1 MTKPV
6 SISKKPR
13 KQHTPEFRN
22 EALKLAERIGVA
34 AAAREL
40 NLYESQLYA
49 WRSKQQQQMS
59 SSERESELA
68 AENVRLKR
76 QLAEQA
82 EELAILQK
90 AATYFAKRLN
100 FSIFSFPRS
109 SFRNPGEQ
117 IDGNFRLNDDFY
129 LLEAKWHQNRTPA
142 ADLHVFEGKLSTKAK
157 WARACSSDGWGLLMK
172 V

>member
-13 KQHTPEFRN
+13 NQHTPEFRN

-40 NLYESQLYA
+40 SLYESQLYA

-82 EELAILQK
+82 EELTILQK
-90 AATYFAKRLN
+90 AETYFAKRL
-100 FSIFSFPRS
+100 
-109 SFRNPGEQ
+109 
-117 IDGNFRLNDDFY
+117 
-129 LLEAKWHQNRTPA
+129 K
-142 ADLHVFEGKLSTKAK
+142 
-157 WARACSSDGWGLLMK
+157 
-172 V
+172 